1 MRKYLIIILLA
12 GLSFPALSQT
22 KDSIPAKEAV
32 NHYNEIVKIYGTV
45 SGGRWL
51 ESSSITLINVDGV
64 YPNSA
69 LTLMMKDADR
79 KKFNYAPESFLKG
92 KKVIINGTVI
102 EYNGKPEIVIT
113 EPEQLKVVEI
123 VSE

>member
-1 MRKYLIIILLA
+1 MKKQLLFLLLI
-12 GLSFPALSQT
+12 GLSFTAFSQT

-32 NHYNEIVKIYGTV
+32 NHYNETVKIYGTV

-51 ESSSITLINVDGV
+51 ESSSITLINIDGA

-79 KKFNYAPESFLKG
+79 KKFTFAPETFLKG
-92 KKVIINGTVI
+92 KKVLITGTVI
-102 EYNGKPEIVIT
+102 EYKGKPEIIIT
-113 EPEQLKVVEI
+113 EPAQLKMTEI